1 MRDDGGAADDDDDGD
16 GDGNDDNDNDDDDDA
31 NDDDGRDD
39 DDDGDDFGIV
49 FRAGVAVEMYLDR
62 CPDCEPRDH
71 RRRQC
76 KVH

>member
-1 MRDDGGAADDDDDGD
+1 MDSPVPTTGHDDDGHDDDDGD
-16 GDGNDDNDNDDDDDA
+16 DDDDNDADA
-31 NDDDGRDD
+31 NDDNGRDD
-39 DDDGDDFGIV
+39 DDDDFEIV
-49 FRAGVAVEMYLDR
+49 FWACVAVEMYLDR